1 MVAVQHPYVHTIELP
16 DLDDT
21 PIDEPIVRYPDHAVY
36 TRRHGRRYGLGTY
49 SHEPIPLAAA
59 AATAERPYRE
69 SDFGAALAA
78 ATALVPAFRSAGIGS
93 RLNGAFALTPDE
105 LPLVG
110 AVPDLPGL
118 WVAEASWVTHAG
130 GVGRH
135 LTNLLLG
142 TGDPVVDPA
151 RMAPDRFAQWSD
163 ERVRITALA
172 HYRGIYDAH

>member
-1 MVAVQHPYVHTIELP
+1 MHTIELP